1 MAPMRT
7 PRSSRCIGLL
17 AAGLFLLPALGCG
30 PIAFSDDSALAIVGT
45 STAPEPEPVAEAAPE
60 PEKPKRVEV
69 RDNKV
74 VINEKVQFEKASDRI
89 LEVSHDLLNE
99 VAQVIKD
106 NPQIKKIEVQGHA
119 SAEGSD
125 SYNLKLSDKRA
136 KSVRKYLVG
145 KGGVP
150 DAALTAKG
158 YGEKAPIADNETEE
172 GREKNRRVEFVITEQ
187 DVTKTKV
194 EVDASG
200 QEKVV
205 SESTKTAK
213 AKVDE
218 ETGDVMKKGKG
229 KRGKKAG
236 KKAAKKAA
244 EGEAAGD
251 GG

>member
-1 MAPMRT
+1 MSSMRT
-7 PRSSRCIGLL
+7 PRFPRSIGLV
-17 AAGLFLLPALGCG
+17 AAGLLLLPALGCG

-45 STAPEPEPVAEAAPE
+45 PPGQPEPEPVAEPAPE
-60 PEKPKRVEV
+60 PEPPKRVEV

-125 SYNLKLSDKRA
+125 SYNLNLSDKRA
-136 KSVRKYLVG
+136 KSVRKYLVT
-145 KGGVP
+145 KGGVG
-150 DAALTAKG
+150 DKVLTAKG
-158 YGEKAPIADNETEE
+158 YGEKAPIADNESEE

-194 EVDASG
+194 EVG
-200 QEKVV
+200 EGGEETVV
-205 SESTKTAK
+205 SEKTVTKTAT
-213 AKVDE
+213 VDE
-218 ETGDVMKKGKG
+218 ATGDVVKKGKG
-229 KRGKKAG
+229 KKAKKGKG
-236 KKAAKKAA
+236 KKAA
-244 EGEAAGD
+244 EEEAAPE
-251 GG
+251 